1 MAQVGLLEDNA
12 RIASLCATL
21 LNYAGHQVTVYG
33 HPTDCLRALLPGKG
47 VRNSNYSLQQSFKSF
62 SLPIEVLILDLS
74 LPDIDGVEVLRSLQS
89 HPDTQT
95 LPLIICTA
103 AAGSEVTRALR
114 VAPHAGLLGKP
125 FKFQALVSAINAALK
140 PGNESPQSQQLR

>member
-12 RIASLCATL
+12 RIAHLFAML
-21 LNYAGHQVTVYG
+21 LNHAGHQVTIYG
-33 HPTDCLRALLPGKG
+33 HAQQCLQALLSGKSIND
-47 VRNSNYSLQQSFKSF
+47 NSHSLQMSPEAL

-74 LPDIDGVEVLRSLQS
+74 LPDIDGVEVLRYLQS
-89 HPDTQT
+89 HPDTQA

-103 AAGSEVTRALR
+103 AVGSEVARALR

-125 FKFQALVSAINAALK
+125 FKFQALVSAIDAAL
-140 PGNESPQSQQLR
+140 ESA